1 MLNRNMTVEEAVM
14 KNKDVMPKLV
24 KLGIDYDTVAMEK
37 LEHAL
42 KENDIS
48 YEDFIQMVEGENLYE
63 GLDEYKNKSK
73 EEIIKLIVTEIH
85 PMELG
90 LIGEIDDGFA
100 KLIKKYYKEHGE
112 QLFVIYEIVLLIKA
126 ELVSHFSSEEE
137 YEFKEALKG
146 KDVDYENLIAEHE
159 KIIGLFD
166 RTKLLTHSYNLN
178 TDIEEIKELE
188 RKLKELDIHSRRH
201 IYLENEI
208 LFKM

>member
-24 KLGIDYDTVAMEK
+24 ELGIDYDTVAMEK